1 LGLVVEVGAEVGQ
14 RPGGELWRAH
24 ERAVGDGARAVAER
38 SGHGFARSCARFA
51 SCDRHAIAM
60 PSRADL
66 DGNGVV
72 DAVDLAL
79 LFLALAVPIG
89 QIARFGPRTSNWT
102 EL

>member
-1 LGLVVEVGAEVGQ
+1 LGSVVEVGAEVEQ

-38 SGHGFARSCARFA
+38 QATVLHGVALDA
-51 SCDRHAIAM
+51 RHAIAM

>member
-1 LGLVVEVGAEVGQ
+1 
-14 RPGGELWRAH
+14 
-24 ERAVGDGARAVAER
+24 
-38 SGHGFARSCARFA
+38 
-51 SCDRHAIAM
+51 M

>member
-1 LGLVVEVGAEVGQ
+1 
-14 RPGGELWRAH
+14 
-24 ERAVGDGARAVAER
+24 VAER
-38 SGHGFARSCARFA
+38 QATVLHGVALDA
-51 SCDRHAIAM
+51 RHAIAMPFAM

-89 QIARFGPRTSNWT
+89 QIARFEPRTSNWT